1 MSNNYVEQKNLGEQ
15 TEPRTPFT
23 DAEMEQVDG
32 GRFQICNT
40 ASTAGNTAQTFR
52 CAHCQKE
59 YTQLPANGICESCGN
74 SIHSNAT
81 AQVRFI

>member
-1 MSNNYVEQKNLGEQ
+1 MEQKKPFEQ
-15 TEPRTPFT
+15 TPLT
-23 DAEMEQVDG
+23 DDALEQVDG
-32 GRFQICNT
+32 GRFQIRNT
-40 ASTAGNTAQTFR
+40 ALTAGNTAQTFR

-59 YTQLPANGICESCGN
+59 YMQLPANGICEACGN